1 MHLTAREG
9 ESIREG
15 RRVCAWLRAFIRT
28 PSCASVHPSQTTDT
42 YTRIHTCVYYVC
54 THTHT
59 HTHTHTNTH
68 TQVRDLKGAVEQNG
82 KVGELDS
89 GRRYAN
95 ALPAVMA
102 AATLQLSQLVS
113 LVAGFEV

>member
-1 MHLTAREG
+1 
-9 ESIREG
+9 
-15 RRVCAWLRAFIRT
+15 
-28 PSCASVHPSQTTDT
+28 
-42 YTRIHTCVYYVC
+42 
-54 THTHT
+54 
-59 HTHTHTNTH
+59 
-68 TQVRDLKGAVEQNG
+68 VEQNG

>member
-1 MHLTAREG
+1 
-9 ESIREG
+9 
-15 RRVCAWLRAFIRT
+15 VCMVA
-28 PSCASVHPSQTTDT
+28 
-42 YTRIHTCVYYVC
+42 CVYTHTQLRFSTSKPNDGHVHTYAHVC
-54 THTHT
+54 VLRVYTHAHTHTRTHTHT
-59 HTHTHTNTH
+59 HTH